1 MRSGQ
6 PDDEFGGVLVLRLPR
21 SFLPQRVLRAAS
33 APGPL
38 PRPTCDERRSPRG
51 LCALGARTISNDDI
65 LSSRGLPPPSTYHLP
80 RVWGGNPIAVTAGG
94 AGGTA
99 PGALSTG
106 PDCGPHLSLGRPL
119 GGGRRHKNLLRRK
132 ILRSAAPRAPGFGES
147 PPGGGVTAFGRIPSL
162 RSVGLDTHRR
172 RSVGGDCWVCGGIML
187 GCPLPWW
194 VW

>member
-1 MRSGQ
+1 MTSSEASS
-6 PDDEFGGVLVLRLPR
+6 PFAATL
-21 SFLPQRVLRAAS
+21 FLPQRVLRAAS

-65 LSSRGLPPPSTYHLP
+65 LSSRGLPPPSIYHLP

-106 PDCGPHLSLGRPL
+106 PDGGPHLSLGRPL

-132 ILRSAAPRAPGFGES
+132 ILRSAAPHAPGFGES
-147 PPGGGVTAFGRIPSL
+147 PPGGGVTAFGRIPSSC
-162 RSVGLDTHRR
+162 SVGLTPIGDDLWGVA
-172 RSVGGDCWVCGGIML
+172 VGFAEGLCWA
-187 GCPLPWW
+187 CPLPWW